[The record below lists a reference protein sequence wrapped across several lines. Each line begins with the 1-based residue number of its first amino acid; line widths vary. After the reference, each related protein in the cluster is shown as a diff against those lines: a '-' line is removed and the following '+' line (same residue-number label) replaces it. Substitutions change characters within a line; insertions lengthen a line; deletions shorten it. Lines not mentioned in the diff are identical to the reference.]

1 MSISRIY
8 SCDWRECNHHVQS
21 ASMHPPLFLTVTN
34 DGGDALHFC
43 TWDCVLRYA
52 AEKPPCETISMG
64 AAAAE

>member
-21 ASMHPPLFLTVTN
+21 ASQHPPLFLTVT
-34 DGGDALHFC
+34 DDAGDALHFC
-43 TWDCVLRYA
+43 TWDCVLNYA
-52 AEKPPCETISMG
+52 AEKPPCETIPLG